1 MEDYILH
8 KVVITTEAQ
17 FDYASIFNLLEVID
31 EESFLPSRFQI
42 PDMKAELEWFI
53 QTNRKYL
60 YKQYFKVKYL
70 EEQTGTMLY
79 VFVRPGLVIGKMKNW
94 DVVGIC
100 IADDW
105 NEDLEEMGAIK
116 GWLDTKIENLPD
128 EEDWVEVRY
137 RNKILE
143 LLDLIYDIGGRDG
156 FIRCCDELAEE
167 LSDKYGKDQAD
178 RFRARK
184 IRRFIKSKSWGSETA
199 NELIE
204 LLDKLLERER
214 ENYDRYDF

>member
-8 KVVITTEAQ
+8 KVNITNEAK
-17 FDYASIFNLLEVID
+17 FDYASIFGLLEIID

-42 PDMKAELEWFI
+42 PYIKADLEYFI
-53 QTNRKYL
+53 QTN
-60 YKQYFKVKYL
+60 KQYWSKSYFKVKFL
-70 EEQTGTMLY
+70 EEQTNTMLY
-79 VFVRPGLVIGKMKNW
+79 VFVRPGIKLWKMKMW
-94 DVVGIC
+94 DIVGFC
-100 IADDW
+100 VADDW

-128 EEDWVEVRY
+128 EEDWVEVGY

-167 LSDKYGKDQAD
+167 LSSKYGKDQAD

-204 LLDKLLERER
+204 LLNKLLERER